1 MKTEKKQDLRVLKTR
16 KAIFDT
22 FKNMVMEMDAR
33 NITIKELADRALI
46 HRKTFYLHYQ
56 SIEFLYEDILNEV
69 MKDYFAEIEQ
79 LPTDAPFTEINRVFF
94 EFMSKQ
100 EPYIEKIVCDRN
112 YRDFSERMFCKM
124 LSHNRSLNN
133 PYAAFPEPEQ
143 NIINTFLGTNSIN
156 IYRQWVLDKKTIP
169 LERLIELSGNLF
181 MNGIPAVA

>member
-1 MKTEKKQDLRVLKTR
+1 
-16 KAIFDT
+16 
-22 FKNMVMEMDAR
+22 
-33 NITIKELADRALI
+33 
-46 HRKTFYLHYQ
+46 
-56 SIEFLYEDILNEV
+56 
-69 MKDYFAEIEQ
+69 
-79 LPTDAPFTEINRVFF
+79 
-94 EFMSKQ
+94 
-100 EPYIEKIVCDRN
+100 
-112 YRDFSERMFCKM
+112 M